1 MIVRLIYTLLLSL
14 ASPLLLFGLYKS
26 KPNKPKFGSRWK
38 EHFGVTPP
46 LINAA
51 ENSNIKPVWVHAVSV
66 GESIAATPLIKKMLE
81 QNPQQ
86 PIIVTTTTSTGAEQ
100 IAKLASAHTMIEH
113 RYMPLDFTFAVKG
126 FLKAIQPSKMLIIE
140 TELWPNTVNAVN
152 QAGIPI
158 YVVNARLSE
167 KSFLN
172 YAKVQPLFNQIEKC
186 LTKVLCQFDSDKE
199 RFAQLGVSKE
209 KLVTTGSIKFD
220 ITISDQTI
228 EQSKA
233 LREQLGVDRPIWIA
247 ASTHKGED
255 EQVLAA
261 HAEVLK
267 QHPDALLILVP
278 RHPERFDEVF
288 DLCKSLKFTSTRRTS
303 DETITVGAS
312 AAGTSSTEASAI
324 KDLATKTLSTETQV
338 YLGDT
343 MGEMLV
349 LMGAADVCFMG
360 GSLLGKKVGGHNVLE
375 PAALGIPII
384 TGPSY
389 FNFKE
394 IVEALHDTHGIVIC
408 SKSSIQARL
417 LEIFNEPA
425 TGKSMRNQALKV
437 VKHNQGSISNS
448 IQLSDN
454 QGS

>member
-46 LINAA
+46 FINAA
-51 ENSNIKPVWVHAVSV
+51 ENRNIKPIWVHAVSV

-220 ITISDQTI
+220 ISISDQTI

-233 LREQLGVDRPIWIA
+233 LREQLGVDRPVWIA

-267 QHPDALLILVP
+267 QHPNALLILVP

-288 DLCKSLKFTSTRRTS
+288 ELCKSLKFTSTRRTS
-303 DETITVGAS
+303 NETITV
-312 AAGTSSTEASAI
+312 GTSSTEASAI

-360 GSLLGKKVGGHNVLE
+360 GSLLGDKVGGHNVLE
-375 PAALGIPII
+375 PAALGVPVI

-394 IVEALHDTHGIVIC
+394 IVGPMINASAILISSKHPELSQNISLLNHSKNKHSLIAESALNIV
-408 SKSSIQARL
+408 KQ
-417 LEIFNEPA
+417 
-425 TGKSMRNQALKV
+425 
-437 VKHNQGSISNS
+437 NQGSLIKTLTN
-448 IQLSDN
+448 IH
-454 QGS
+454 GK